1 MGFATVTR
9 DGAILT
15 VTIDRQERLNALHSP
30 AHFELSAIFDT
41 FERDPGLRVAIVTG
55 AGQKAFCAGNDLK
68 FQAEGGTLE
77 RPATGFAG
85 LTKRIGRTKPIIGAI
100 NGLAF
105 GGGFETVLSC
115 DLAIAV
121 RFARFCLPEV
131 NRGLVP
137 MVALHLLPRQLPM
150 KIAKSLLLTGA
161 EFGAEEA
168 LRWGLINEISEADS
182 LMSVARQWA
191 DRIVSASPVAV
202 ATSMDII
209 ERGLANPDITA
220 GFNTEYDSFK
230 RLQASDDFIEGPRAF
245 AMKRKPQWR

>member
-1 MGFATVTR
+1 MGFAAVTQ

-15 VTIDRQERLNALHSP
+15 VTINREERLNALHSP
-30 AHFELSAIFDT
+30 AHFELSAIFDA

-55 AGQKAFCAGNDLK
+55 AGRKAFCAGNDLK

-85 LTKRIGRTKPIIGAI
+85 LTKRISRTKPIIAAI

-121 RFARFCLPEV
+121 PVARFCLPEV

-150 KIAKSLLLTGA
+150 KVAKSLLLTGA
-161 EFGAEEA
+161 EFGAAEA
-168 LRWGLINEISEADS
+168 LRLGLINEISEADN
-182 LMSVARQWA
+182 LMGVARRWA
-191 DRIVSASPVAV
+191 DRIIGASPIAV
-202 ATSMDII
+202 ATSLDIM
-209 ERGLANPDITA
+209 ERGLANPDITV

-230 RLQASDDFIEGPRAF
+230 RLQASDDFVEGPRAF

>member
-1 MGFATVTR
+1 MGFATVTQ
-9 DGAILT
+9 DGAVLT
-15 VTIDRQERLNALHSP
+15 VTIDREERRNALHSP
-30 AHFELSAIFDT
+30 AHFEMSAIFDA
-41 FERDPGLRVAIVTG
+41 FERDPGLRVAILTG

-85 LTKRIGRTKPIIGAI
+85 LTKRVGRTKPVIAAV
-100 NGLAF
+100 NGWAL
-105 GGGFETVLSC
+105 GGGLETVLSC
-115 DLAIAV
+115 DLAVAV
-121 RFARFCLPEV
+121 TSARFCLPEV

-150 KIAKSLLLTGA
+150 KVAKSMLLTGA
-161 EFGAEEA
+161 VFTAAEA
-168 LRWGLINEISEADS
+168 LRLGLINEVAEADS
-182 LMSVARQWA
+182 LMTVARKWA
-191 DRIVSASPVAV
+191 DRIVSASPIAI

-209 ERGLANPDITA
+209 ERGLANPDTAA
-220 GFNTEYDSFK
+220 GFNTEYDSLK